1 MILLKQTVVFEN
13 CEVSV
18 IAYENSKQVVIEI
31 NDTEIELSY
40 EEFYQFVSILEKIKP
55 VKG

>member
-1 MILLKQTVVFEN
+1 MISLTQKINFEN
-13 CEVSV
+13 CEIFI
-18 IAYENSKQVVIEI
+18 IAYENEKQVVIEI
-31 NDTEIELSY
+31 NGEEAELSY

>member
-1 MILLKQTVVFEN
+1 MIYLQQKIVFEN
-13 CEVSV
+13 CEIFVTV
-18 IAYENSKQVVIEI
+18 NEKDKKAVIEI
-31 NDTEIELSY
+31 NSQEAELSY

>member
-1 MILLKQTVVFEN
+1 MIYLQQNIVFEN
-13 CEVSV
+13 CEIFVT
-18 IAYENSKQVVIEI
+18 ANEKDKNVVIEI
-31 NDTEIELSY
+31 NSQEAELSY

>member
-1 MILLKQTVVFEN
+1 MVYLSQNIGFEN
-13 CEVSV
+13 CEISIDV
-18 IAYENSKQVVIEI
+18 YENLKQVVIEI
-31 NDTEIELSY
+31 NGEEAKLSY